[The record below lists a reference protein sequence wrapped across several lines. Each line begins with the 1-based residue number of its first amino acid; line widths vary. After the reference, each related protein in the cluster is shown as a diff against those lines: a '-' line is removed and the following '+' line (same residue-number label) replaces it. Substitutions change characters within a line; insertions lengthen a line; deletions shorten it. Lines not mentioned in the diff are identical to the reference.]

1 MNLIFIISII
11 AVSLGIGITFTYLI
25 LRPQLETTQKLNEEI
40 IEQNKEIEEKN
51 HLALETK

>member
-11 AVSLGIGITFTYLI
+11 AISLGIGITFTYLI
-25 LRPQLETTQKLNEEI
+25 LRPQLETTQKLNEKI
-40 IEQNKEIEEKN
+40 INQNKELEEKN

>member
-25 LRPQLETTQKLNEEI
+25 LRPQLEATQKLNEEI
-40 IEQNKEIEEKN
+40 INQNKELEEKN